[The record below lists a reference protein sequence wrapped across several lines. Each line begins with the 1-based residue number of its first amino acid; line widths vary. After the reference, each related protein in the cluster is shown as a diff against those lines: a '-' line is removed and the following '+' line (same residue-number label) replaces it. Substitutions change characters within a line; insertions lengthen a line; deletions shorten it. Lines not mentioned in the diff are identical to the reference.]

1 MSTLHVHFMPSQ
13 VAETRLAGSAVIVI
27 DVLRASSTICQALA
41 SGAACVLPFL
51 EVEETL
57 RAAEPLTRSEI
68 ILGGERHGRII
79 EGFDLG
85 NSPLEYTP
93 AAVAG
98 RRLLFSTTNGT
109 RALHHA
115 RHAKRTLIGCALNRK
130 AVVEALVDEPRVDI
144 LCAGTDGEI
153 TGEDILAAGAI
164 VHVLVEADRPATMS
178 TVLHYR
184 IDNNA
189 HTALG
194 QWHDVMDAAQKAGAS
209 HSAQL
214 AVQMRH
220 TPGGR
225 NLLAIGQDADIT
237 ACAQLD
243 SLDIVPELD
252 RQRNEIRPA

>member
-1 MSTLHVHFMPSQ
+1 MSTLHVHFLPSQ

-27 DVLRASSTICQALA
+27 DVLRASSTICKALA
-41 SGAACVLPFL
+41 SGAACVSPFL

-57 RAAEPLTRSEI
+57 QAAERFPRSEI
-68 ILGGERHGRII
+68 VLGGERQGRII

-85 NSPLEYTP
+85 NSPLEYVP

-98 RRLLFSTTNGT
+98 RRVLFTTTNGT
-109 RALHHA
+109 RSLHHA
-115 RHAKRTLIGCALNRK
+115 RHAKRTLIGCALNRQ
-130 AVVEALVDEPRVDI
+130 AVVESLLNEPRVDV

-164 VHVLVEADRPATMS
+164 VYSLVEADRPATMS

-184 IDNNA
+184 IDDSA
-189 HTALG
+189 HAALG
-194 QWHDVMDAAQKAGAS
+194 QWHELMDAAEKSGAS
-209 HSAQL
+209 LAAQL
-214 AVQMRH
+214 AVQMRD

-225 NLLAIGQDADIT
+225 NLLAIGQDADIA

-243 SLDIVPELD
+243 SLNIVPELD